1 MPKLYKNSCVIV
13 SLTYGILSSA
23 HRMKQI
29 GKVGKNEA
37 VSAWG
42 NRLDTLV
49 ENKLTL
55 NHDSAELHLYETF
68 QQAQLIQLRFNA
80 PVMTS
85 MLSGRKV
92 MHLREMEPFDYQ
104 PGESL
109 LLPSDRLMQI
119 DFPDA
124 TTTEPTRCLALTIS
138 DEFIRET
145 IAELNEQVPR
155 VEAVDEW
162 QLNVDNYLLQ
172 NDPEISSLTDK
183 LIRLFRENNSFKPF
197 FIKNTLR
204 ELIVRLSQTQ
214 VRMGLLHQ
222 TKQHINTNRLAYV
235 VAYIRE
241 NLTRALSV
249 DDLSDKACLSKSHF
263 FRLFKN
269 ELGVSPAQF
278 ILTERIQLAKSIL
291 SNPTKT
297 ITDACYESGFN
308 SLTHFSNAFRSIEHI
323 CPRQFKRQLFGVN

>member
-1 MPKLYKNSCVIV
+1 MEKS
-13 SLTYGILSSA
+13 
-23 HRMKQI
+23 
-29 GKVGKNEA
+29 GKMTANEA

-42 NRLDTLV
+42 ARLDTLV

-55 NHDSAELHLYETF
+55 SHDEAELHLYETF
-68 QQAQLIQLRFNA
+68 QQANLIQLRFNA

-92 MHLREMEPFDYQ
+92 MHLRETDPFDYC

-124 TTTEPTRCLALTIS
+124 TIDEPTRCMALTIS

-145 IAELNEQVPR
+145 IHQLNQEVPR
-155 VEAVDEW
+155 VEAVDQW
-162 QLNVDNYLLQ
+162 QLNTDNYLMQ
-172 NDPEISSLTDK
+172 NNPEISSLTDK
-183 LIRLFRENNSFKPF
+183 LTRLFRENNAFRPF
-197 FIKNTLR
+197 YIKNTLR

-214 VRMGLLHQ
+214 VRTNLLLQ
-222 TKQHINTNRLAYV
+222 TSQHVNTNRLAYV
-235 VAYIRE
+235 VTYIRQ

-249 DDLSDKACLSKSHF
+249 EELSDKACLSKSHF
-263 FRLFKN
+263 FRLFKS

-278 ILTERIQLAKSIL
+278 ILTERIQQA
-291 SNPTKT
+291 KT
-297 ITDACYESGFN
+297 ILRNPAKTVTDACYESGFN
-308 SLTHFSNAFRSIEHI
+308 SLTHFSNTFRSIERVS
-323 CPRQFKRQLFGVN
+323 PRQFKRQIK

>member
-1 MPKLYKNSCVIV
+1 M
-13 SLTYGILSSA
+13 A
-23 HRMKQI
+23 
-29 GKVGKNEA
+29 KVANNEA

-42 NRLDTLV
+42 ARLDTLV

-55 NHDSAELHLYETF
+55 SHDAAELHLYETF
-68 QQAQLIQLRFNA
+68 QEASLVQLRFNA

-92 MHLREMEPFDYQ
+92 MHLREVDPFDYQ

-124 TTTEPTRCLALTIS
+124 TLDEPTRCLALTIS

-145 IAELNEQVPR
+145 IAELNEQVAR
-155 VEAVDEW
+155 VEMGDQW
-162 QLNVDNYLLQ
+162 LLDTNNYLLQ

-183 LIRLFRENNSFKPF
+183 LIRLFRENNPFKPF

-204 ELIVRLSQTQ
+204 ELIVRLAQRQ
-214 VRMGLLHQ
+214 VRTGLLHQ
-222 TKQHINTNRLAYV
+222 TGLHVTTNRLAFV

-241 NLTRALSV
+241 NLTKNLSV
-249 DDLSDKACLSKSHF
+249 EELCDKACLSKSHF
-263 FRLFKN
+263 FRLFKS

-278 ILTERIQLAKSIL
+278 ILTERIQRAKLILSDPAKS
-291 SNPTKT
+291 

-308 SLTHFSNAFRSIEHI
+308 SLTYFSNAFRSVEHI
-323 CPRQFKRQLFGVN
+323 CPRQFKRQLFGLN

>member
-1 MPKLYKNSCVIV
+1 MRKN
-13 SLTYGILSSA
+13 
-23 HRMKQI
+23 
-29 GKVGKNEA
+29 GKTVENEA
-37 VSAWG
+37 ISAWG
-42 NRLDTLV
+42 ARLDTLV

-55 NHDSAELHLYETF
+55 SHDEAELHLYETF
-68 QQAQLIQLRFNA
+68 QQANLISLRFNA

-92 MHLREMEPFDYQ
+92 MHLRELDPFNYR

-124 TTTEPTRCLALTIS
+124 TLNNPTRCLALTIS

-145 IAELNEQVPR
+145 VAELNEQVPR
-155 VEAVDEW
+155 AEASDQW
-162 QLNVDNYLLQ
+162 QLNTENYLLQ
-172 NDPEISSLTDK
+172 NDPEITSLIDK
-183 LIRLFRENNSFKPF
+183 LIRLFRENNPFKPF

-214 VRMGLLHQ
+214 VRTGLLQQ
-222 TKQHINTNRLAYV
+222 TSQHLTTNRLAFV
-235 VAYIRE
+235 IGYIRE
-241 NLTRALSV
+241 NLTRGLSV
-249 DDLSDKACLSKSHF
+249 DELCDKACLSKSHF
-263 FRLFKN
+263 FRLFKS

-278 ILTERIQLAKSIL
+278 ILNERIRRAKTIL
-291 SNPTKT
+291 SNPAKS

-308 SLTHFSNAFRSIEHI
+308 SLTHFSNAFRSVEHV
-323 CPRQFKRQLFGVN
+323 CPRQFKRQLFGAN

>member
-1 MPKLYKNSCVIV
+1 MPKLYKYFCVIL
-13 SLTYGILSSA
+13 SNTYEILPFCG
-23 HRMKQI
+23 RMEKLR
-29 GKVGKNEA
+29 KVAKNEA

-42 NRLDTLV
+42 ARLDTLV

-55 NHDSAELHLYETF
+55 SHDEAELHLYETF
-68 QQAQLIQLRFNA
+68 QQANLIQLRFNA

-92 MHLREMEPFDYQ
+92 MHLREMDPFDYQ

-124 TTTEPTRCLALTIS
+124 TTDSPTRCLALTIS

-145 IAELNEQVPR
+145 IGQLNEEVPR
-155 VEAVDEW
+155 VETADQW
-162 QLNVDNYLLQ
+162 QLDTDNYLVQ

-183 LIRLFRENNSFKPF
+183 LMRLFRENNAFRPF

-214 VRMGLLHQ
+214 VRTGLLIQ
-222 TKQHINTNRLAYV
+222 TNQHINTNRLAYV
-235 VAYIRE
+235 VTYIRE
-241 NLTRALSV
+241 NITRSLSV
-249 DDLSDKACLSKSHF
+249 EELCDKACLSKSHF
-263 FRLFKN
+263 FRLFKS

-278 ILTERIQLAKSIL
+278 ILTERIQRAKAIL
-291 SNPTKT
+291 SIPTKS

-308 SLTHFSNAFRSIEHI
+308 SVTHFSSAFRSVEHI
-323 CPRQFKRQLFGVN
+323 CPRQFKRQLLGLN

>member
-1 MPKLYKNSCVIV
+1 MGKLVKAAAV
-13 SLTYGILSSA
+13 
-23 HRMKQI
+23 
-29 GKVGKNEA
+29 EA

-42 NRLDTLV
+42 ARLDTLV

-55 NHDSAELHLYETF
+55 NHDAAELHLYETF
-68 QQAQLIQLRFNA
+68 QQASRIQLRFNA
-80 PVMTS
+80 PVLTS
-85 MLSGRKV
+85 MLTGRKV
-92 MHLREMEPFDYQ
+92 MHLNQTDPFNYQ

-124 TTTEPTRCLALTIS
+124 TTQAPTRCLALTIS

-145 IAELNEQVPR
+145 VAELNEQVPR
-155 VEAVDEW
+155 AETTDQW
-162 QLNVDNYLLQ
+162 LLDTDNYLLQ
-172 NDPEISSLTDK
+172 NDPEISSLIDR
-183 LIRLFRENNSFKPF
+183 LIRLFRENNPFKPF

-214 VRMGLLHQ
+214 VRRSLFTQ
-222 TKQHINTNRLAYV
+222 TSQHVNTNRLAYV

-241 NLTRALSV
+241 NLTRTLSV
-249 DDLSDKACLSKSHF
+249 EELCDKACLSKSHF
-263 FRLFKN
+263 FRLFKS
-269 ELGVSPAQF
+269 ELGISPAQF
-278 ILTERIQLAKSIL
+278 ILAERIRRAKAIL
-291 SNPTKT
+291 SNPAKS

-308 SLTHFSNAFRSIEHI
+308 SLTHFSNAFRSVEHI

>member
-1 MPKLYKNSCVIV
+1 MEKSGKLAK
-13 SLTYGILSSA
+13 
-23 HRMKQI
+23 K
-29 GKVGKNEA
+29 EA

-42 NRLDTLV
+42 ARLDTLV

-55 NHDSAELHLYETF
+55 SHDAAELHLYETF
-68 QQAQLIQLRFNA
+68 QQANLIQLRFNA

-92 MHLREMEPFDYQ
+92 MHLREMEPFNYQ

-124 TTTEPTRCLALTIS
+124 TTNDPTRCLALTIS

-145 IAELNEQVPR
+145 IAELNEEVPR
-155 VEAVDEW
+155 VEVVDEW
-162 QLNVDNYLLQ
+162 QLDTDNYLLQ

-183 LIRLFRENNSFKPF
+183 LIRLFRENNPFKTF

-214 VRMGLLHQ
+214 VRISLLHQ
-222 TKQHINTNRLAYV
+222 TSQHINSNRLAYI
-235 VAYIRE
+235 VAYIRDNITS
-241 NLTRALSV
+241 NLSIE
-249 DDLSDKACLSKSHF
+249 DLSDKACLSQSHF
-263 FRLFKN
+263 FRLFKS
-269 ELGVSPAQF
+269 ELGISPAQF
-278 ILTERIQLAKSIL
+278 ILTERIRRAKVIL
-291 SNPTKT
+291 SNPAKSV
-297 ITDACYESGFN
+297 TDACYESGFN
-308 SLTHFSNAFRSIEHI
+308 SLTHFSSAFRSVEHM
-323 CPRQFKRQLFGVN
+323 CPRQFKRQLLGINGWVI

>member
-1 MPKLYKNSCVIV
+1 MKLSKYYFV
-13 SLTYGILSSA
+13 ILSNTCEILPSSG
-23 HRMKQI
+23 RMKKI
-29 GKVGKNEA
+29 GKVAANEA

-42 NRLDTLV
+42 ARLDTLV

-55 NHDSAELHLYETF
+55 SHDEAELHLYETF
-68 QQAQLIQLRFNA
+68 QQANLIQLRFNA

-92 MHLREMEPFDYQ
+92 MHLREMEPFNYQ

-124 TTTEPTRCLALTIS
+124 TTNDPTRCLALTIS

-155 VEAVDEW
+155 VETMDEW
-162 QLNVDNYLLQ
+162 QLNTENYLLQ

-183 LIRLFRENNSFKPF
+183 LIRLFRENNPFKSF

-214 VRMGLLHQ
+214 VRNGLLHQ
-222 TKQHINTNRLAYV
+222 TSQHINTNRLAYV
-235 VAYIRE
+235 VTYIRE
-241 NLTRALSV
+241 NLTRGLSV
-249 DDLSDKACLSKSHF
+249 EELCDKACLSKSHF
-263 FRLFKN
+263 FRLFKS
-269 ELGVSPAQF
+269 ELGMSPVQF
-278 ILTERIQLAKSIL
+278 ILTERIRLAKVVL
-291 SNPTKT
+291 SNPAKS

-308 SLTHFSNAFRSIEHI
+308 SVTHFSSAFRSVEHM

>member
-1 MPKLYKNSCVIV
+1 
-13 SLTYGILSSA
+13 
-23 HRMKQI
+23 MK
-29 GKVGKNEA
+29 KVGKRATNGFI
-37 VSAWG
+37 SAWG
-42 NRLDTLV
+42 NRLDTLI

-55 NHDSAELHLYETF
+55 SHDAAELHLYETF
-68 QQAQLIQLRFNA
+68 QQAHLIQLRFNA

-92 MHLREMEPFDYQ
+92 MHLHELKPFDYQ

-124 TTTEPTRCLALTIS
+124 TLDHPTRCLALTIS
-138 DEFIRET
+138 DELIRET
-145 IAELNEQVPR
+145 VAELNEHVPR
-155 VEAVDEW
+155 VETSDQW
-162 QLNVDNYLLQ
+162 QLDTENYLLQ
-172 NDPEISSLTDK
+172 NDPEISSLVDR
-183 LIRLFRENNSFKPF
+183 LIRLFRENNPFKPF

-214 VRMGLLHQ
+214 VRTGLLTQ
-222 TKQHINTNRLAYV
+222 TSQHVNTNRLAYV
-235 VAYIRE
+235 VTYIRE
-241 NLTRALSV
+241 NLTRTLSV
-249 DDLSDKACLSKSHF
+249 EELCDKACLSKSHF
-263 FRLFKN
+263 FRLFKS

-278 ILTERIQLAKSIL
+278 IINERIRRAKTIL
-291 SNPTKT
+291 SNPAKS

-308 SLTHFSNAFRSIEHI
+308 SLTHFSNAFRSVEHI

>member
-1 MPKLYKNSCVIV
+1 
-13 SLTYGILSSA
+13 
-23 HRMKQI
+23 MKKA
-29 GKVGKNEA
+29 GKVVKNEA

-42 NRLDTLV
+42 AHLDTLV

-55 NHDSAELHLYETF
+55 THDEAELHLYETF

-92 MHLREMEPFDYQ
+92 MHLREMAPFNYQ

-124 TTTEPTRCLALTIS
+124 TFEDPTRCLALTIS
-138 DEFIRET
+138 DEFIQEVVS
-145 IAELNEQVPR
+145 ELNEQVPR
-155 VEAVDEW
+155 VETSDQW
-162 QLNVDNYLLQ
+162 QLDTDNYLLQ
-172 NDPEISSLTDK
+172 NDPEISSLIDK
-183 LIRLFRENNSFKPF
+183 LIRLFRENNPFKPF
-197 FIKNTLR
+197 FVKNTLR

-214 VRMGLLHQ
+214 VRTGLLQQ
-222 TKQHINTNRLAYV
+222 TSQHLTKNRLAYV

-249 DDLSDKACLSKSHF
+249 EELCDKACLSKSHF
-263 FRLFKN
+263 FRLFKS
-269 ELGVSPAQF
+269 ELGVSPVQF
-278 ILTERIQLAKSIL
+278 VLTERIRLAKAIL
-291 SNPTKT
+291 SNPAKS

-323 CPRQFKRQLFGVN
+323 SPRQFKRQLFGLN

>member
-1 MPKLYKNSCVIV
+1 MYNYFYVIL
-13 SLTYGILSSA
+13 SYTCGILPYLII
-23 HRMKQI
+23 MKQA
-29 GKVGKNEA
+29 GKSVTNEA

-55 NHDSAELHLYETF
+55 SHDEAELHLYETF
-68 QQAQLIQLRFNA
+68 QQATLIQLRFNS

-92 MHLREMEPFDYQ
+92 MHLNSMDPFDYQ

-124 TTTEPTRCLALTIS
+124 TTNDPTRCLALTIS
-138 DEFIRET
+138 HDFIRET
-145 IAELNEQVPR
+145 VAELNDQVPR
-155 VEAVDEW
+155 VESSDQW
-162 QLNVDNYLLQ
+162 QLDTENYLLQ
-172 NDPEISSLTDK
+172 NDTEISSLIDK
-183 LIRLFRENNSFKPF
+183 LMRLFRENNPFKPF

-214 VRMGLLHQ
+214 VRHGLLGQ
-222 TKQHINTNRLAYV
+222 TSQHISTNRLAYV

-249 DDLSDKACLSKSHF
+249 EELSDKACLSKSHF
-263 FRLFKN
+263 FRLFKS

-278 ILTERIQLAKSIL
+278 ILTERIKLAKAVL
-291 SNPTKT
+291 SNPAKT

-308 SLTHFSNAFRSIEHI
+308 SLTHFSNAFRSVEHI
-323 CPRQFKRQLFGVN
+323 CPRQFKRQLFGLN

>member
-1 MPKLYKNSCVIV
+1 MPKLYKNSCGIF
-13 SLTYGILSSA
+13 SLTYEILPSA
-23 HRMKQI
+23 HCMKYT

-68 QQAQLIQLRFNA
+68 QQAHLIQLRFDA

-124 TTTEPTRCLALTIS
+124 STNEPTRCLALTIS
-138 DEFIRET
+138 DEFIRKT
-145 IAELNEQVPR
+145 IAELNEQLPR
-155 VEAVDEW
+155 VEAIDEW
-162 QLNVDNYLLQ
+162 QLDVDNYLLQ

-183 LIRLFRENNSFKPF
+183 LIRLFRENNPFKPF

-204 ELIVRLSQTQ
+204 ELIVRLTQTQ
-214 VRMGLLHQ
+214 VRTGLLHQ
-222 TKQHINTNRLAYV
+222 TNQHINTNRLAYV

-241 NLTRALSV
+241 NLTHALSV

-263 FRLFKN
+263 FRLFKR
-269 ELGVSPAQF
+269 ELGISPTQF
-278 ILTERIQLAKSIL
+278 ILTERIQLAKAIL

-308 SLTHFSNAFRSIEHI
+308 SLTHFSSAFRSIEHI
-323 CPRQFKRQLFGVN
+323 CPRQFKRQLFGMN

>member
-1 MPKLYKNSCVIV
+1 
-13 SLTYGILSSA
+13 
-23 HRMKQI
+23 MK
-29 GKVGKNEA
+29 KVGKVIKNEA
-37 VSAWG
+37 ISAWG
-42 NRLDTLV
+42 AQLDTLI

-55 NHDSAELHLYETF
+55 SHDEAELHLYETF
-68 QQAQLIQLRFNA
+68 QQAHLIQLRFNA

-92 MHLREMEPFDYQ
+92 MHLGEIDPFNYQ

-124 TTTEPTRCLALTIS
+124 TINEPTRCLALTIS

-145 IAELNEQVPR
+145 VAELNEQVPR
-155 VEAVDEW
+155 VETSDQW
-162 QLNVDNYLLQ
+162 QLNTNNYLLQ
-172 NDPEISSLTDK
+172 NDPEISSLIDK
-183 LIRLFRENNSFKPF
+183 LIRLFRENNPFKPF

-214 VRMGLLHQ
+214 TRTGLLQQ
-222 TKQHINTNRLAYV
+222 TSQHLNTNRLAYV

-241 NLTRALSV
+241 NLTQALSV
-249 DDLSDKACLSKSHF
+249 EELSDKACLSKSHF
-263 FRLFKN
+263 FRLFKS

-278 ILTERIQLAKSIL
+278 ILTERIHRAKAIL
-291 SNPTKT
+291 SNPAKS

-308 SLTHFSNAFRSIEHI
+308 SLTHFSNAFRSVEHV
-323 CPRQFKRQLFGVN
+323 CPRQFKRQLFGLN

>member
-1 MPKLYKNSCVIV
+1 MRKS
-13 SLTYGILSSA
+13 
-23 HRMKQI
+23 
-29 GKVGKNEA
+29 GKAVNNEA
-37 VSAWG
+37 ISAWG
-42 NRLDTLV
+42 APLDTLV

-55 NHDSAELHLYETF
+55 SHDAAELHLYETF

-92 MHLREMEPFDYQ
+92 MHLREMDPFNYQ

-124 TTTEPTRCLALTIS
+124 TLDEPTRCLALTIS

-145 IAELNEQVPR
+145 VAQLNEQVPR
-155 VEAVDEW
+155 VETPDQW
-162 QLNVDNYLLQ
+162 QLDTDNYLLR
-172 NDPEISSLTDK
+172 NDPEISSLIDK
-183 LIRLFRENNSFKPF
+183 LIRLFRENNPFKPF

-214 VRMGLLHQ
+214 VRTGLLQQ
-222 TKQHINTNRLAYV
+222 TNQHLTTNRLAYV

-241 NLTRALSV
+241 NLTRTLSV
-249 DDLSDKACLSKSHF
+249 EELCDKACLSKSHF
-263 FRLFKN
+263 FRLFKS
-269 ELGVSPAQF
+269 ELGVSPVQF
-278 ILTERIQLAKSIL
+278 VLTERIRLAKAIL
-291 SNPTKT
+291 SNPAKS

-308 SLTHFSNAFRSIEHI
+308 SLTHFSNAFRSVEHI
-323 CPRQFKRQLFGVN
+323 SPREFKRQFFGMN

>member
-1 MPKLYKNSCVIV
+1 MKNRERV
-13 SLTYGILSSA
+13 A
-23 HRMKQI
+23 RQ
-29 GKVGKNEA
+29 EA

-42 NRLDTLV
+42 IRLDTLV

-55 NHDSAELHLYETF
+55 SHDAAELHLYETF
-68 QQAQLIQLRFNA
+68 QQAHLIQLRFNA

-92 MHLREMEPFDYQ
+92 MHLRELEPFNYQ

-124 TTTEPTRCLALTIS
+124 TLDEPTRCLALMIS

-145 IAELNEQVPR
+145 VAELNEQVPR
-155 VEAVDEW
+155 VETGDQW
-162 QLNVDNYLLQ
+162 QLDTENYLLQ
-172 NDPEISSLTDK
+172 NDPEISSLIDR
-183 LIRLFRENNSFKPF
+183 LIRLFRENNPFKPF

-214 VRMGLLHQ
+214 VRTGLVQ
-222 TKQHINTNRLAYV
+222 RTNQHLTTNRLAYV
-235 VAYIRE
+235 IAYIRE

-249 DDLSDKACLSKSHF
+249 EELCDKACLSKSHF
-263 FRLFKN
+263 FRLFKS

-278 ILTERIQLAKSIL
+278 ILTERIRRAKTIL
-291 SNPTKT
+291 SNPAKS

-308 SLTHFSNAFRSIEHI
+308 SLTHFSSAFRSVEHM

>member
-1 MPKLYKNSCVIV
+1 
-13 SLTYGILSSA
+13 
-23 HRMKQI
+23 MKKI
-29 GKVGKNEA
+29 GKGSTNEA
-37 VSAWG
+37 ISAWG
-42 NRLDTLV
+42 ARLDTLV

-55 NHDSAELHLYETF
+55 SHDEAELHLYETF
-68 QQAQLIQLRFNA
+68 QQADLIQLRFNA

-92 MHLREMEPFDYQ
+92 MHLREMEPFNYQ

-124 TTTEPTRCLALTIS
+124 TTDDPTRCLALTIS

-145 IAELNEQVPR
+145 IAELNENVPR
-155 VEAVDEW
+155 VETIDQW
-162 QLNVDNYLLQ
+162 QLNTDNYLLQ

-183 LIRLFRENNSFKPF
+183 LIRLFRENNPFKTF

-214 VRMGLLHQ
+214 VQSGLLLQ
-222 TKQHINTNRLAYV
+222 TSEHINTNRLAYV
-235 VAYIRE
+235 VTYIRE
-241 NLTRALSV
+241 NLTRTLSV
-249 DDLSDKACLSKSHF
+249 EELCDKACLSKSHF
-263 FRLFKN
+263 FRLFKS

-278 ILTERIQLAKSIL
+278 ILTERIRRAKAIL
-291 SNPTKT
+291 SNPAKT

-308 SLTHFSNAFRSIEHI
+308 SVTHFSNAFRSVEHV
-323 CPRQFKRQLFGVN
+323 CPRQFKRQLLRLN

>member
-1 MPKLYKNSCVIV
+1 MEKIK
-13 SLTYGILSSA
+13 
-23 HRMKQI
+23 
-29 GKVGKNEA
+29 KVVRNEA

-42 NRLDTLV
+42 AQLDTLI

-55 NHDSAELHLYETF
+55 SHDTAELHLYETF
-68 QQAQLIQLRFNA
+68 QPAHLIQLRFSA

-92 MHLREMEPFDYQ
+92 MHLGETDPFNYQ

-124 TTTEPTRCLALTIS
+124 TFDEPTRCLALTIS
-138 DEFIRET
+138 GEFIRET
-145 IAELNEQVPR
+145 VAELNEQVPR
-155 VEAVDEW
+155 VETADQW
-162 QLNVDNYLLQ
+162 QLNTDDYLLQ
-172 NDPEISSLTDK
+172 NDPEISLLIDK
-183 LIRLFRENNSFKPF
+183 LIRLFRENNPFKPF

-214 VRMGLLHQ
+214 TRLDLLQQ
-222 TKQHINTNRLAYV
+222 TSHHLNTNRLAYV

-249 DDLSDKACLSKSHF
+249 EELCDKACLSKSHF
-263 FRLFKN
+263 FRLFKS
-269 ELGVSPAQF
+269 ELGVSPVQF
-278 ILTERIQLAKSIL
+278 ILTERIRRAKTIL
-291 SNPTKT
+291 SNPAKS

-308 SLTHFSNAFRSIEHI
+308 SLTHFSSAFRSVEHI
-323 CPRQFKRQLFGVN
+323 CPRQFKRQLFGLN